1 MRDIINMLEEELTSK
16 GLLLSLVFRQERVFR
31 SLSQEG
37 RMMVELSSKV
47 VSTLWKKE
55 MLTTGSR

>member
-55 MLTTGSR
+55 MLMTGSR